1 MDQEIRELL
10 EEQAEQYDQMSA
22 EYEERLS
29 EYRTQRENLE
39 ALLQEYETDGAD
51 PEDAMADLLELQDS
65 VQEEL
70 SGGITGESLQEAE
83 TGGTEG
89 EGFLPGMLGGLLQ
102 RTESIR
108 ERAGAALTEELYAQ
122 LRENVRMQLTLIDT
136 VSAQIEADL
145 SAVRAGQLR
154 IRTALLLLQSGE
166 EETV

>member
-89 EGFLPGMLGGLLQ
+89 DGFLPGMLGGLLQ